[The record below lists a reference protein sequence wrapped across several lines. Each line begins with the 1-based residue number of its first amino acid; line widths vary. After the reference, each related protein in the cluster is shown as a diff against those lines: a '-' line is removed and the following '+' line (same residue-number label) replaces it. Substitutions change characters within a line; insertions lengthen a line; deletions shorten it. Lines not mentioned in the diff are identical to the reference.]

1 MELSSH
7 SSCGSRAGG
16 AGCRGGVGGARATSF
31 PPGAHLPS
39 PAPASGGV
47 GVVWSQPCALIKSL
61 LPLTPVAMGMILLL
75 LLFGGVWTQET
86 NSKLVDV
93 ATTLGMSAPTRP
105 SASLTPTFS
114 EPPNLSVV
122 TPSPATARVR
132 EESNGT
138 GPQISPPSS
147 ASYTA
152 NEVFFLG
159 ASTTAGGD
167 LHVPE
172 PSVSGEVATKK
183 SSNLETNAQSLED
196 FLELHIMTDGTTVT
210 GSLETSDVTRGPS
223 VTMATGPPE
232 TSDVTWGPSVTMA
245 TGPPETSDVTWGPS
259 ATMATGPPETSDV
272 TWGPSATM
280 ATGPPET
287 SDVTWGPS
295 ATMATG
301 PPETSDVTWGP
312 SATMATG
319 PPEISD
325 VARGPSATM
334 ATGSLKTSDV
344 ASVTPLAMSTGFLAR
359 PKGPRGFPTSS
370 AKTTPVST
378 GTGSR
383 HPSLVPKKNGSL
395 LVAVVVALVVFT
407 ILVTLLLL
415 WRRRQK
421 RRTGALILSRGGKR
435 NGVVD
440 AWAGPAQVSD
450 EEALT
455 AAAGGSGGGKGP
467 GVSEGEASGQ
477 RPTLTTFFDRRKS
490 QPGSLELEELKARPP
505 PVLNGEE
512 EPLVG
517 SKDEAVEAPASQGPE
532 AGDVEAPQCL

>member
-1 MELSSH
+1 
-7 SSCGSRAGG
+7 
-16 AGCRGGVGGARATSF
+16 
-31 PPGAHLPS
+31 
-39 PAPASGGV
+39 
-47 GVVWSQPCALIKSL
+47 
-61 LPLTPVAMGMILLL
+61 MGMILLL

-86 NSKLVDV
+86 NPELVDI

-114 EPPNLSVV
+114 EPPDLSVV

-147 ASYTA
+147 ASYTD

-223 VTMATGPPE
+223 ATMATGSPETSDVTRGPSATMATGPPE

-259 ATMATGPPETSDV
+259 ATMATGPAETSDV

-287 SDVTWGPS
+287 
-295 ATMATG
+295 
-301 PPETSDVTWGP
+301 
-312 SATMATG
+312 
-319 PPEISD
+319 SD

-344 ASVTPLAMSTGFLAR
+344 ASVTPLTMSTGFLAS

-370 AKTTPVST
+370 AKTTPIST

-383 HPSLVPKKNGSL
+383 HPSLVPKKNGTL

>member
-1 MELSSH
+1 
-7 SSCGSRAGG
+7 
-16 AGCRGGVGGARATSF
+16 
-31 PPGAHLPS
+31 
-39 PAPASGGV
+39 
-47 GVVWSQPCALIKSL
+47 
-61 LPLTPVAMGMILLL
+61 MGMILLL

-86 NSKLVDV
+86 NSKLVDI

-122 TPSPATARVR
+122 TPSPATARGR

-223 VTMATGPPE
+223 ATMATGSPE

-287 SDVTWGPS
+287 SDV
-295 ATMATG
+295 
-301 PPETSDVTWGP
+301 
-312 SATMATG
+312 
-319 PPEISD
+319 
-325 VARGPSATM
+325 ARGPSATM

-344 ASVTPLAMSTGFLAR
+344 ASVTPLTMSTGFRAS

-378 GTGSR
+378 GTASR
-383 HPSLVPKKNGSL
+383 HPSLVPKKNGTL